1 MQLVI
6 VESPTKARTIK
17 QFLGKGY
24 SVESSFGHIR
34 DLPRKE
40 LAIDTEHD
48 FKPKYVIIP
57 RARKTVSLLMEKAEK
72 SQNIIL
78 ATDQDR
84 EGEAIAWHL
93 IKALGLDELK
103 IKNEKLKIQR
113 IVFHEITKNAIEEA
127 LNNPRQ
133 IDMNLVDSQQARR
146 ILDRLVGYKLSPLLW
161 KKVARGLSAGRVQ
174 SVAVRLV
181 VERQKEIDEFK
192 PEEYWTIVASLLKI
206 KSQKSKVKNNEFET
220 ILTKIDG
227 ETIPKLGIKTKTQAE
242 EISKD
247 LKGLE
252 YKVENIEKKETKR
265 YPLPPFTTS
274 TLQQEASRKL
284 RFSAKQTMFIAQ
296 QLYEGVPLENE
307 KSIGLITYMRTDSL
321 NLADQAIYKIRE
333 LVVENFGK
341 NYLPIKPNFYKTRTK
356 GAQEAHEAIR
366 PTFPERKPEEIKQF
380 LNKNQ
385 FNLYNLIWHRTVAC
399 QMKPAIFD
407 STIIDIKTS
416 ESKAEHF
423 YILRATG
430 HILKF
435 EGFLK
440 AWSMKN
446 GDVILPD
453 IEKNELLELIKLIP
467 GQHFTEPPAPYSE
480 ATLVKALE
488 ENGIGR
494 PSTYA
499 PILETIQKRGYVIK
513 RARYLYPA
521 DIGILVNNLL
531 VEHFPKIVDIGFTA
545 KMENDLD
552 DIAEGKKKWVPIIEK
567 FYRPFE
573 ANLKQKYLEISKRK
587 IVDEKSDEICEKCG
601 AAMVIKTG
609 RFGKFL
615 ACSKFPKCRNTKN
628 IATTLGIKCPECG
641 QGEIMERRSKRGTT
655 FYGCN
660 QWPKCKFAL
669 WDMPTGEKCPKC
681 ESLLVKT
688 RQNKVKCSNKECD
701 YTKE

>member
-6 VESPTKARTIK
+6 VESPTKAKTIK
-17 QFLGKGY
+17 QFLGKDY

-34 DLPRKE
+34 DLPQKE

-57 RARKTVSLLMEKAEK
+57 RARKTVNLLMEKAEK
-72 SQNIIL
+72 SRNIIL

-93 IKALGLDELK
+93 TQALNLK
-103 IKNEKLKIQR
+103 NPQR
-113 IVFHEITKNAIEEA
+113 IVFHEITKSAIEEA
-127 LNNPRQ
+127 LKNPRDVD
-133 IDMNLVDSQQARR
+133 INLVDAQQARR

-192 PEEYWTIVASLLKI
+192 PEEYWTIEALLRSQILNPKSLPCRQAGEIL
-206 KSQKSKVKNNEFET
+206 NEFT
-220 ILTKIDG
+220 ANLIKKDD

-242 EISKD
+242 EIAKD

-252 YKVENIEKKETKR
+252 YRVENIEKKEIKR

-296 QLYEGVPLENE
+296 QLYEN
-307 KSIGLITYMRTDSL
+307 GLTTYMRTDSL
-321 NLADQAIYKIRE
+321 NLASQAISKIRE
-333 LVVENFGK
+333 LIAKDFGK
-341 NYLPIKPNFYKTRTK
+341 NYLPIKQNFYKTRAK

-366 PTFPERKPEEIKQF
+366 PTFVERKPEDVKES
-380 LNKNQ
+380 LDKNQ
-385 FNLYNLIWHRTVAC
+385 FNLYNLIWHRTIAC

-407 STIIDIKTS
+407 NTAIDIKTTK
-416 ESKAEHF
+416 SKTNHIYA
-423 YILRATG
+423 LRANG

-453 IEKNELLELIKLIP
+453 IKKNELLELIKLIP

-513 RARYLYPA
+513 RVRYLYPA

-587 IVDEKSDEICEKCG
+587 IVVEKSDEICEKCG
-601 AAMVIKTG
+601 APMVIKTG

-628 IATTLGIKCPECG
+628 IEITLGIKCPECE

-655 FYGCN
+655 FYSCN

-681 ESLLVKT
+681 NSLLVKT
-688 RQNKVKCSNKECD
+688 RQNKVKCSNKDCD

>member
-6 VESPTKARTIK
+6 VESPTKAKTIK

-24 SVESSFGHIR
+24 SIESSFGHVR
-34 DLPRKE
+34 DLPQKE

-57 RARKTVSLLMEKAEK
+57 RARKTVNQLLEKAEK

-93 IKALGLDELK
+93 TQALNLK
-103 IKNEKLKIQR
+103 NPQR
-113 IVFHEITKNAIEEA
+113 IVFHEITKSAIEEA
-127 LNNPRQ
+127 LKNPRK
-133 IDMNLVDSQQARR
+133 IDIGLVDSQQARR

-192 PEEYWTIVASLLKI
+192 PEEYWTIEAILQNKSQQQLSASLI
-206 KSQKSKVKNNEFET
+206 KKDDKA
-220 ILTKIDG
+220 
-227 ETIPKLGIKTKTQAE
+227 IPKLGIKTKEQAE
-242 EISKD
+242 EIAKD

-252 YKVENIEKKETKR
+252 YKVENIEKKEIKR

-296 QLYEGVPLENE
+296 ELYEGIPLEN
-307 KSIGLITYMRTDSL
+307 KKAFGLITYMRTDSL
-321 NLADQAIYKIRE
+321 NLASQAIYKIRE
-333 LVVENFGK
+333 IIDENFGK
-341 NYLPIKPNFYKTRTK
+341 NYLPIKPNFYKTRAK

-385 FNLYNLIWHRTVAC
+385 FNLYNLIWHRTIAC

-407 STIIDIKTS
+407 NTAIDIETTKSKTN
-416 ESKAEHF
+416 HI
-423 YILRATG
+423 YGLRANG

-453 IEKNELLELIKLIP
+453 IKKNELLKLIKLIP

-531 VEHFPKIVDIGFTA
+531 VKHFPKIVDIGFTA

-601 AAMVIKTG
+601 APMVIKTG

-628 IATTLGIKCPECG
+628 IETTLGIKCPECG

-669 WDMPTGEKCPKC
+669 WDLPTGEKCPKC
-681 ESLLVKT
+681 NSLLVKT
-688 RQNKVKCSNKECD
+688 RQNKVKCSNKDCD